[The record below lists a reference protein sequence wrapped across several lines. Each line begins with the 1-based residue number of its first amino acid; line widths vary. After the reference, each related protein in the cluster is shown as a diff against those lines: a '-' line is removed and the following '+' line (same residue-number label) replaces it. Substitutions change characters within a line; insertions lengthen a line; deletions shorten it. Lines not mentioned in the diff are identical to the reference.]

1 MSVVAR
7 CRTSLV
13 RSVAVASLGTLVAL
27 VSLAPPAGA
36 GGGIPECDGVEATIY
51 DFEGDA
57 GRLVGTAGPDV
68 IVGSLGKDTI
78 EAKGGADLICG
89 SGASDDILGGT
100 ETDRIYG
107 DAGNDTHRDRRGP
120 G

>member
-1 MSVVAR
+1 MSVVSR
-7 CRTSLV
+7 CRTSLCRV
-13 RSVAVASLGTLVAL
+13 PSPSHRSARWWRS
-27 VSLAPPAGA
+27 SRSHRRHGA

-57 GRLVGTAGPDV
+57 GRLVGTDGPDV

-89 SGASDDILGGT
+89 SGA
-100 ETDRIYG
+100 
-107 DAGNDTHRDRRGP
+107 
-120 G
+120 